1 MLISLRPPIVSDLDS
16 EGEVHIQ
23 LVRGD
28 HRALWWTQREIEGH
42 VEEEDEEPRGGVSLL
57 IQEEERKG

>member
-1 MLISLRPPIVSDLDS
+1 MLISLRQPIVSDLDS

-23 LVRGD
+23 LVRED
-28 HRALWWTQREIEGH
+28 HRALRWTQREIEGH